1 MSAKAPT
8 KPFIR
13 GPFKVADLRA
23 EAVAAVRTL
32 KREPPAVLQR
42 ALIEHSRG
50 DLFFAYELLRACPGA
65 VRVAKPAQV
74 QKLSVGICDWGT
86 VDCYGSFVS
95 GVAWREGVVDTAFI
109 HRWIKSTDR
118 WYRRAAL
125 VSTVPLNQA
134 ARGSTAPKGEPAKT
148 LAICERL
155 INDRDD
161 MVVKGLSWAL
171 RVLAVKDAASVRSFL
186 KTHDAQLAPRVKREV
201 NNKLKTGLKNPRK

>member
-1 MSAKAPT
+1 MSANAQT
-8 KPFIR
+8 KQFVR

-23 EAVAAVRTL
+23 EAVAEVRTL
-32 KREPPAVLQR
+32 KRDPTAVFQR
-42 ALIEHSRG
+42 ALTQHSRG
-50 DLFFAYELLRACPGA
+50 DPFLAYELLRACPAA
-65 VRVAKPAQV
+65 VKVAKPAQV
-74 QKLSVGICDWGT
+74 QKLSIGICDWGT

-95 GVAWREGVVDTAFI
+95 GVAWREGVVDDAFI

-134 ARGSTAPKGEPAKT
+134 ARGSTAPKGEPEKT

-155 INDRDD
+155 IDDRDD
-161 MVVKGLSWAL
+161 MVVKALSWAL
-171 RVLAVKDAASVRSFL
+171 RVLAVKDPTSVRSFL
-186 KTHDAQLAPRVKREV
+186 KTHDAQLAARVKREV